1 MFTKL
6 IKKGKGAAL
15 ALLFAC
21 LLCAAPAFA
30 EDYAG
35 LSVDK
40 SWYSKG
46 ANTYYIAT
54 PQAFAGFAKLV
65 DDREANF
72 AGKTVRLAA
81 DIDLTAVNWRPAG
94 FFGTEGTYDIAEAGF
109 YFAGT
114 LDGGGHTVKFR
125 CAPDVDDTNKLRMA
139 ALFTGLGSAAVV
151 RNLNVEAELTETN
164 GSCYV
169 GALAAWSFGT
179 ISNCAANVDIS
190 GTVASA
196 GGLAGLNYGLIED
209 SSVTGRFAITDM
221 VSGGA
226 GGIAGIHAGD
236 DASWNRVS
244 KKTIRNCRF
253 SGTMRASGVG
263 SAFNNTIYFGG
274 IAGQVQYAGS
284 EIRGCAARA
293 DILADDEFKTP
304 ITAGGIAG
312 AITNARTY
320 SALIANCSFEGK
332 ICGTTLG
339 GIFGDGSSSGRV
351 DTDDL
356 FVISDCFASADIILK
371 LDTAGYKRAGGFCGT
386 GGSVNGR
393 SYVFTNCRAIG
404 SIDAQNSYS
413 GSGYSYIGGMIASMA
428 TNKKAEVYN
437 CVSDMDI
444 RFTDDGKTAQ
454 CVIGGMLGYYARN
467 ITFICKNS
475 VVLGDIKITNT
486 NAECSLGGL
495 VGGKATNAKELSFD
509 KCAAL
514 GSLSVSG
521 EGSAK
526 VTAGALFR
534 VSTKVTAKDCHWLA
548 NQEVN
553 TDLKYAGDAADTE
566 DSANNLTSY
575 TSEALFPATAAIVE
589 PVTASMKTG
598 GSASLKAAVYPAGAA
613 ASGLAFAWSGDGTG
627 VTVSAQ
633 GAECAV
639 SGAAAGNA
647 LVKCA
652 VTGLYGGA
660 EYAPAAQVFV
670 ASADSAVSAAIVAT
684 PFKPTADDVVAAV
697 GARPFGDF
705 ADPQLPLLITTNNAE
720 LGDDGVIRAKAET
733 VRAGLSEADAANLNT
748 AAPLPIFRA
757 QCGAGQTA
765 VVTMKVDL
773 GAFAGADAANI
784 SVLQLLKTGGTEKLT
799 AASSPE
805 AITAGRFVL
814 TDANGAVVGGTPAA
828 ETSYLSRIVSKI
840 TGATGGTI
848 AADTDYYL
856 SIAVADNDAGRDWDD
871 AAGAVVAPC
880 ALALYDTPE
889 PDPTPS
895 NKSSSGGCNAG
906 APLPLLAAA
915 AIVMLSKKR

>member
-1 MFTKL
+1 MFTKF

-35 LSVDK
+35 LSADK

-65 DDREANF
+65 DDREASF

-94 FFGTEGTYDIAEAGF
+94 FFGTEGTFDYAEAGF

-125 CAPDVDDTNKLRMA
+125 CAPDGDDTNKRRMA
-139 ALFTGLGSAAVV
+139 ALFTGLASVAVV
-151 RNLNVEAELTETN
+151 RNLNVEAKLPI
-164 GSCYV
+164 GDYYGVCYA
-169 GALAAWSFGT
+169 GAIAAWSFGT
-179 ISNCAANVDIS
+179 ISNCAASVDIS
-190 GTVASA
+190 GAVNSA
-196 GGLAGLNYGLIED
+196 GGLVGLNYGIVED
-209 SSVTGRFAITDM
+209 SSVTGSFAIMSTAN
-221 VSGGA
+221 GA
-226 GGIAGIHAGD
+226 GGIAGIHAGTD
-236 DASWNRVS
+236 
-244 KKTIRNCRF
+244 KTNYPSRAGEGLIRNCRF
-253 SGTMRASGVG
+253 SGTMRASGAASG
-263 SAFNNTIYFGG
+263 SSAIYFGG
-274 IAGQVQYAGS
+274 IAGQVQDAGS

-293 DILADDEFKTP
+293 DILADDEFKAP
-304 ITAGGIAG
+304 IAAGGIVGVFA
-312 AITNARTY
+312 
-320 SALIANCSFEGK
+320 SAASASVANCSFEGK
-332 ICGTTLG
+332 ICGTDCG
-339 GIFGDGSSSGRV
+339 GILGVGGASGKNEE
-351 DTDDL
+351 DS
-356 FVISDCFASADIILK
+356 FVIMDSSASADIVLK
-371 LDTAGYKRAGGFCGT
+371 LDAADAPSAGGIVGYL
-386 GGSVNGR
+386 GGNP
-393 SYVFTNCRAIG
+393 YVISNCRAVG
-404 SIDAQNSYS
+404 SINYK
-413 GSGYSYIGGMIASMA
+413 GSRAGNNNIFTGGMIGSLGSQMWK
-428 TNKKAEVYN
+428 TSIRN

-444 RFTDDGKTAQ
+444 NFVDNGKVDIYIAGGI
-454 CVIGGMLGYYARN
+454 IGFFDEN
-467 ITFICKNS
+467 ITVECANS
-475 VVLGDIKITNT
+475 VSLGDIKITNIS
-486 NAECSLGGL
+486 NAMCFLGGL
-495 VGGKATNAKELSFD
+495 ISGGYEVPAKSISFD
-509 KCAAL
+509 RCAAL

-521 EGSAK
+521 GGSDG
-526 VTAGALFR
+526 VTAGALFG
-534 VSTKVTAKDCHWLA
+534 SKEKVTAKDCHWLA

-553 TDLKYAGDAADTE
+553 TGLQYAGDAADTE
-566 DSANNLTSY
+566 DSANNLTRY

-589 PVTASMKTG
+589 PVTVSMKTG

-773 GAFAGADAANI
+773 GAFAGADAAHI

-814 TDANGAVVGGTPAA
+814 TDANGAVVGGAPAA

-906 APLPLLAAA
+906 APLLLLAAA